1 MEFPLLCLFHQ
12 NGACLVYLPA
22 WGLSE
27 LASSCCGNS
36 LHSLLPNFS
45 GLYEQTFTPR
55 SHYMSAAGHQKLCWM
70 LWGST
75 GLDSAA
81 CVCTGAQS
89 CPTLCDPM
97 DCSPPGSSVHGI
109 FQARILELV
118 AISYS
123 RGSSHPGIKPRYP
136 ALAGE
141 FFTTEPLGSLIYLYL
156 FGGGNG
162 KPLQYSC
169 LENSMDRE
177 AWWATVHGVAKSQT
191 QLSA

>member
-109 FQARILELV
+109 SQARILEWV
-118 AISYS
+118 AILFC
-123 RGSSHPGIKPRYP
+123 RGSSHSRIEPMSLVSP
-136 ALAGE
+136 ALEGG
-141 FFTTEPLGSLIYLYL
+141 FFTTVPPGKQRFFCQWVTFLSPLRFQACSIHIYS
-156 FGGGNG
+156 
-162 KPLQYSC
+162 P
-169 LENSMDRE
+169 E
-177 AWWATVHGVAKSQT
+177 
-191 QLSA
+191 

>member
-1 MEFPLLCLFHQ
+1 LEFPLLCLFHQ

-55 SHYMSAAGHQKLCWM
+55 SHCMSAAGHQSLCWM
-70 LWGST
+70 LWDST
-75 GLDSAA
+75 GLDSAP
-81 CVCTGAQS
+81 CVCTDAQS

-109 FQARILELV
+109 FQARILPTPGDLLDPGTEATFLV
-118 AISYS
+118 S
-123 RGSSHPGIKPRYP
+123 P
-136 ALAGE
+136 ALAGQ
-141 FFTTEPLGSLIYLYL
+141 FFTYHCTTCE
-156 FGGGNG
+156 
-162 KPLQYSC
+162 
-169 LENSMDRE
+169 
-177 AWWATVHGVAKSQT
+177 T
-191 QLSA
+191 LSPMGLLLLWDLA